1 MSNDTVPKSI
11 QYYEL
16 MDIKNILEKYAKEA
30 DLEILSI
37 SYREAIKNIKKILAG
52 L

>member
-1 MSNDTVPKSI
+1 MSNATVPKTI

-30 DLEILSI
+30 DSEILSV
-37 SYREAIKNIKKILAG
+37 SYNDAIENIKKILAG

>member
-1 MSNDTVPKSI
+1 MSNDTVPKTI

-16 MDIKNILEKYAKEA
+16 MDLKNILEKYAKEA
-30 DLEILSI
+30 DSEILSV
-37 SYREAIKNIKKILAG
+37 SYREAIENIKKILAG

>member
-1 MSNDTVPKSI
+1 MSNDKVPKSI

-16 MDIKNILEKYAKEA
+16 LDLKNILEKYAKEA
-30 DLEILSI
+30 NSEILSI
-37 SYREAIKNIKKILAG
+37 SYREAIENIKKILAG

>member
-1 MSNDTVPKSI
+1 MSNDKVPKTI

-16 MDIKNILEKYAKEA
+16 LDLKNILEKYAKEA
-30 DLEILSI
+30 DSEILSI
-37 SYREAIKNIKKILAG
+37 CYREAIENIKKILAG

>member
-1 MSNDTVPKSI
+1 MSNDTVPKTI

-16 MDIKNILEKYAKEA
+16 MDLKNILEKYAKET
-30 DLEILSI
+30 DSEILSV
-37 SYREAIKNIKKILAG
+37 SYREAIENIKKILAG

>member
-1 MSNDTVPKSI
+1 MSNDKVPKSI

-16 MDIKNILEKYAKEA
+16 LDLKNILEKYAEEA
-30 DLEILSI
+30 NSEILSI
-37 SYREAIKNIKKILAG
+37 SYREAIENIKKILAG

>member
-1 MSNDTVPKSI
+1 MSNDKLPKTI

-16 MDIKNILEKYAKEA
+16 LDIKSILEKYAKDA
-30 DLEILSI
+30 DSEILSA
-37 SYREAIKNIKKILAG
+37 SYKEALENIKKILAT

>member
-1 MSNDTVPKSI
+1 MSNDTVPKTI
-11 QYYEL
+11 QYYEF

-30 DLEILSI
+30 NSEILSV
-37 SYREAIKNIKKILAG
+37 SYRAAIENIKKILSG

>member
-1 MSNDTVPKSI
+1 MSNDTVPKTI
-11 QYYEL
+11 QYFEL

-30 DLEILSI
+30 DSKILSV
-37 SYREAIKNIKKILAG
+37 SYREALENIKKILAG

>member
-1 MSNDTVPKSI
+1 MSNDKVPKSI

-16 MDIKNILEKYAKEA
+16 LDLKNILEKYAKEA
-30 DLEILSI
+30 DSEILSV
-37 SYREAIKNIKKILAG
+37 SYNEAIENIKKILAG

>member
-11 QYYEL
+11 QYYEF

-30 DLEILSI
+30 NSEILSV
-37 SYREAIKNIKKILAG
+37 SYREAIENIKKILAG

>member
-1 MSNDTVPKSI
+1 MSNDKVPKTI

-16 MDIKNILEKYAKEA
+16 LDIKNILEKYAKEA
-30 DLEILSI
+30 ETDILST
-37 SYREAIKNIKKILAG
+37 SYKEALENIKKILAS